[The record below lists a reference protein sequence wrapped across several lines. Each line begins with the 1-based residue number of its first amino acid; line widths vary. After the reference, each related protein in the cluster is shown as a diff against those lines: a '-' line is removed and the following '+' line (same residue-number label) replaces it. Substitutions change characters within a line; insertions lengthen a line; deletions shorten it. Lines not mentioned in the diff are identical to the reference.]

1 MILARI
7 LAVISAMC
15 MVAAFAL
22 ATMLPADM
30 PLSQAISLV
39 NHGWLVSFQDAMLK
53 GVSQWVWAN
62 LVVPVL
68 LRPVWILP
76 ITLAMVTAGI
86 AVTLSNLRGPANS
99 RRRRS

>member
-1 MILARI
+1 
-7 LAVISAMC
+7 
-15 MVAAFAL
+15 
-22 ATMLPADM
+22 
-30 PLSQAISLV
+30 
-39 NHGWLVSFQDAMLK
+39 MLK

-76 ITLAMVTAGI
+76 ITLGMVTAGL
-86 AVTLSNLRGPANS
+86 AVTLSNRRGSANS